1 MLREEGGLEYKTSI
15 AETLITIIEENPD
28 AKESGL
34 AHLCEFIEDC
44 EHTSLA
50 VRILHLLGNEG
61 PRTSNP
67 ARYIRYIYNRVILEN
82 ATVRAAAVSAL
93 ARFGALCDDLLPN
106 ILVLLARCQ
115 LDTDDEVRDRATYFR
130 AILEQQ
136 HPAMNSQYILNGLQV
151 SLSSLEKA
159 LHNYTLSTCAEPFDI
174 KTVPVAP
181 VEPVERRKST
191 SADLP
196 GAKKSDKAPT
206 ATRHD
211 MFVEKFAAIPEIVQL
226 GPLFKSSQPA
236 ELTESETEYVVQ
248 CIKHVFPQ
256 HLLLQF
262 ECTNTLNDQLLEEVS
277 IQLEPAEGYSVER
290 ILPCPKLEYNVP
302 GTVYVVLATPPDM
315 TDWVGTMSPTLKFIV
330 KDCDPNTGE
339 PDSDEGYADE
349 YVLEDLEVS
358 MCDFVQRAMK
368 GNFSAAWEEM
378 GAENELEDTYAL
390 SSMKTLEEAVKN
402 IIQYLGLQPCERSD
416 KIPEGK
422 SSHALLLA
430 GVFRGGIEVLVR
442 AKLAL
447 SDGVNMQ
454 LTVRSQDPD
463 VSELITA
470 TIG

>member
-1 MLREEGGLEYKTSI
+1 M
-15 AETLITIIEENPD
+15 
-28 AKESGL
+28 
-34 AHLCEFIEDC
+34 
-44 EHTSLA
+44 
-50 VRILHLLGNEG
+50 
-61 PRTSNP
+61 
-67 ARYIRYIYNRVILEN
+67 ILEN

-159 LHNYTLSTCAEPFDI
+159 LHNYTLSACAEPFDI
-174 KTVPVAP
+174 KTVPVAS
-181 VEPVERRKST
+181 VEPEERRRST
-191 SADLP
+191 STSDLP
-196 GAKKSDKAPT
+196 GAKKSGDKAPT

-262 ECTNTLNDQLLEEVS
+262 ECTNTLNDQLLEQVT
-277 IQLEPAEGYSVER
+277 IQLEVAEGYSVER
-290 ILPCPKLEYNVP
+290 TLPCPRLEYNVP

-358 MCDFVQRAMK
+358 MSDFVQRAMK
-368 GNFSAAWEEM
+368 GNFLAAWEEM

-422 SSHALLLA
+422 SSHTLFLA
-430 GVFRGGIEVLVR
+430 GKSKFLVSLLPFYCVSHQVLVLVLAKKSVNSWKFVYIL
-442 AKLAL
+442 AKLCR
-447 SDGVNMQ
+447 SSFI
-454 LTVRSQDPD
+454 LTQMFYSSNFAKLTF
-463 VSELITA
+463 VSFQNLLRHPVWE
-470 TIG
+470 